1 MNFKLWLLHEEAAQT
16 LDSMLT
22 TTFYKYVKETNPSA
36 NLKNPLEKSPELDR
50 KAQFAEMQ
58 KRIQDIQN
66 YYASLSDQEKQNF
79 HTWNKNQTEKAK
91 AQQTDEDKKRF
102 LLNYPH
108 LGPEDYEKYKDQA
121 PAAQYAFRKY
131 QRNKWL
137 EKTDKNE
144 WNNLTIVH
152 WFPGNADRK
161 YKEAMRM
168 LNGQIPPHTEL
179 SATYYPKDFNM
190 SNVQHNRWGDFGVQ
204 LEGEVVSGHWG
215 DAASDDRWHMGK
227 KVLTGEFGTPE
238 NPTEKFGGKAY
249 TLKPTFDDFN
259 IGWNELIIR
268 NWKIIALLMYKN
280 NKNGKKDPD
289 ELQEDQNIIEL
300 AKSKGIPVKI
310 ID

>member
-1 MNFKLWLLHEEAAQT
+1 MNFKHWLINEESNQT
-16 LDSMLT
+16 LDSMLA

-50 KAQFAEMQ
+50 KTQFAEIQ

-79 HTWNKNQTEKAK
+79 HTWNKNQTEKYK
-91 AQQTDEDKKRF
+91 TQQTDEDKKRF

-108 LGPEDYEKYKDQA
+108 LGPEDYEKYRDQS
-121 PAAQYAFRKY
+121 PGAQYAFRKY

-152 WFPGNADRK
+152 WFHGSADRK
-161 YKEAMRM
+161 YKAAEEM
-168 LNGQIPPHTEL
+168 LEGKIPPHTEL

-190 SNVQHNRWGDFGVQ
+190 SNVGGNRWGDFAVQ
-204 LEGEVVSGHWG
+204 LQGEVVSGHHM

-227 KVLTGEFGTPE
+227 QVLTGEFGTPD
-238 NPTEKFGGKAY
+238 NPVEKFGGKAY
-249 TLKPTFDDFN
+249 TLKPSISSDEK
-259 IGWNELIIR
+259 GWNELVIR

-280 NKNGKKDPD
+280 NKGGTKDPA
-289 ELQEDQNIIEL
+289 ELQEDKRIMDL
-300 AKSKGIPVKI
+300 AKSKGIPVKVI
-310 ID
+310 N